1 MTSNQRTKSMVID
14 LTYICNFT
22 CHYCQWGDPSNEKR
36 KNVELEKLLVAPESL
51 KQMGIERVVFS
62 GGEPLLHPNFREIV
76 EYYGKSVNEVIVITN
91 GLLLNDERLVEYSN
105 HGLTG
110 ITFSLDS
117 TDEQICLET
126 RNISGET
133 LAKVLKNVKK
143 AVNNKHNGR
152 LEEIGM
158 NVVVSSANCKLEDV
172 KRTMGF
178 ASLMGLDFVKFQP
191 IFDDGYVSRKSPQLK
206 LDGSHTN
213 EIRKIGEWMSSKN
226 ANFTTN
232 TADFWFTLALLTKG
246 KKLDGGKCGID
257 DSQSIVIGGETKFC
271 YWVDDPV
278 YGQVDEV
285 LTANSVE
292 NSVSQFMI
300 RKKKCATGNHCF
312 CLQDMEHSWEIA

>member
-22 CHYCQWGDPSNEKR
+22 CHYCQWGDPTNKKR
-36 KNVELEKLLVAPESL
+36 KNIQLDKLLVKSKSL
-51 KQMGIERVVFS
+51 KQIGVERIVFS

-133 LAKVLKNVKK
+133 LAKVLKNIQR
-143 AVNNKHNGR
+143 AVNNKRNGR
-152 LEEIGM
+152 LEEVGM

-172 KRTMGF
+172 ERTMSF
-178 ASLMGLDFVKFQP
+178 ASLVGLDFVKFQP
-191 IFDDGYVSRKSPQLK
+191 IFDDGYVTRNSPQLK
-206 LDGSHTN
+206 LNAIHAD
-213 EIRKIGEWMSSKN
+213 EIRKIGNWISESTTLN
-226 ANFTTN
+226 TN
-232 TADFWFTLALLTKG
+232 TADFWFTLASLTEG
-246 KKLDGGKCGID
+246 RTLVGGTCGID
-257 DSQSIVIGGETKFC
+257 DYQSISMNGEMKFC

-300 RKKKCATGNHCF
+300 RKKKCVTGNHCF

>member
-62 GGEPLLHPNFREIV
+62 GGEPVLHPHFREIV

-126 RNISGET
+126 RNISGEA
-133 LAKVLKNVKK
+133 LAKVLKNIQR

-152 LEEIGM
+152 LEEVGM
-158 NVVVSSANCKLEDV
+158 NVVVSSANCKLKDV
-172 KRTMGF
+172 ERTMSF
-178 ASLMGLDFVKFQP
+178 ASLVGLDFVKFQP
-191 IFDDGYVSRKSPQLK
+191 IFDDGYVTRNSPQLK
-206 LDGSHTN
+206 LSAIHAD
-213 EIRKIGEWMSSKN
+213 EIRKIGNWISESTTLN
-226 ANFTTN
+226 TN
-232 TADFWFTLALLTKG
+232 TADFWFTLASLTEG
-246 KKLDGGKCGID
+246 RTLVGGTCGID
-257 DSQSIVIGGETKFC
+257 DYQSISMNGEMKFC

-285 LTANSVE
+285 LTANDVE
-292 NSVSQFMI
+292 NPVSQFII
-300 RKKKCATGNHCF
+300 RKKKCVTGNHCF
-312 CLQDMEHSWEIA
+312 CL